1 MKALTIAQF
10 IESLAPLSTAKPG
23 DVNGFLIGNPD
34 REVETVV
41 VCWSPT
47 LSIIQECVEQGVDMI
62 ITHEVPLFYDKPI
75 SWFQSRSTECK
86 QANLARLRYLVEG
99 DICVYRAHTNW
110 DVVPKYGNVDAFGT
124 AMGWTQEI
132 ARGYLTRVYQVAPI
146 SVRQVAEE
154 VQHKLGIPRVRVV
167 GDVERR
173 ITRLGT
179 AIGGVGQHYVA
190 PEELVYLGAQA
201 VVFGEAIEYTLYHA
215 LELDLPLIETGHMI
229 TELPG
234 MRALAQLLQER
245 FEESRVVFLA
255 NQDPWQLL

>member
-10 IESLAPLSTAKPG
+10 IESLAPLDTAKPG

-41 VCWSPT
+41 VCWTPT
-47 LSIIQECVEQGVDMI
+47 LSIIRDCVEQKVDMI
-62 ITHEVPLFYDKPI
+62 VTHEVPLFYDKRI

-110 DVVPKYGNVDAFGT
+110 DVVPIYGNVDTFG
-124 AMGWTQEI
+124 AVMGWTEEV
-132 ARGYLTRVYQVAPI
+132 ARGYLTRVYQVRPI

-154 VQHKLGIPRVRVV
+154 VKRKLGMPRVRVT
-167 GDVERR
+167 GDIERT
-173 ITRLGT
+173 ITQVGT
-179 AIGGVGQHYVA
+179 AIGGVGQNYVA
-190 PEELVYLGAQA
+190 PEELVYLGAQVA
-201 VVFGEAIEYTLYHA
+201 VFGEAVEYTLYHA

-229 TELPG
+229 TELHG
-234 MRALAQLLQER
+234 MRALAQLLQEC

-255 NQDPWQLL
+255 NQDPWQLF